1 MTQAVLIVDDDRF
14 IRKLITTTLEDVSG
28 FALLE
33 AEDGRAAVEAAVEH
47 CPRLVFLDVDMPRL
61 DGIAALRELRA
72 IEALDDT
79 TIVMLTAGHE
89 HEGDARRAGADEFL
103 TKPFSPLDLL
113 RLVEDV
119 AQRL

>member
-1 MTQAVLIVDDDRF
+1 MTPAVLIVDDDRF

-33 AEDGRAAVEAAVEH
+33 AADGRAAIEVATEH
-47 CPRLVFLDVDMPRL
+47 RPRLVFLDVDMPRL
-61 DGIAALRELRA
+61 DGIATLRELRA
-72 IEALDDT
+72 MDTMSDT

-89 HEGDARRAGADEFL
+89 HEADARSAGADEFL

-113 RLVEDV
+113 RLVEEL
-119 AQRL
+119 AHSL